1 MKAREWMKH
10 WIMKKIRESEND
22 EEEMKVEQWIN
33 VEQWMKI
40 GNWMKVGEWIKRWAV
55 NES

>member
-33 VEQWMKI
+33 VAQWMKI